1 MNRAA
6 RRPYII
12 HCQMGPRAALG
23 GVRWGSLC
31 AWHLADCSS
40 HVASLHLHGFAGCD
54 PSPHPVSPR
63 GSLRFRGWGHRA
75 SPSFSVATQGQQI
88 GIQQPPVP
96 ASLWREKTPGEGWE
110 GQRRPPPPPGRA
122 DGGQALKKAQGAIA
136 SQAPSPQP
144 TSHTHALLSL
154 RRRSLLWPPRALALE
169 LQGLSLLSCKMGTTD
184 AASGG
189 HEIMQTLCWL
199 PKWHLL
205 GETANRIR

>member
-1 MNRAA
+1 M
-6 RRPYII
+6 
-12 HCQMGPRAALG
+12 Q
-23 GVRWGSLC
+23 
-31 AWHLADCSS
+31 
-40 HVASLHLHGFAGCD
+40 
-54 PSPHPVSPR
+54 
-63 GSLRFRGWGHRA
+63 
-75 SPSFSVATQGQQI
+75 
-88 GIQQPPVP
+88 VP
-96 ASLWREKTPGEGWE
+96 ASRWPHRVSRLGSSSPQSLPLCGRKRHLGRAGRDR
-110 GQRRPPPPPGRA
+110 GDPPPPPGRA

-144 TSHTHALLSL
+144 TSHTRALLSL

-184 AASGG
+184 ATSGG